1 MRRQMWRVVGAF
13 LVLSLAGL
21 IGAPVMHAADRDDGV
36 RININSADVEELT
49 ELPGIGSAYAKRIV
63 EYRKEFGPFKKIEDL
78 LNVRGIGDRTF
89 EKIRDRITIQEK

>member
-1 MRRQMWRVVGAF
+1 MRQMVWRVVGAF

-21 IGAPVMHAADRDDGV
+21 IGAPVTHAADRDVGG

-49 ELPGIGSAYAKRIV
+49 DLPGIGPTYAKRIV

-89 EKIRDRITIQEK
+89 DKIRDRITIKEK